1 MSSKR
6 LVVVLLVALTASLSG
21 ALTLPSGTFGRTLT
35 VAKAKA
41 AAQKFLDKDNA
52 YYPYEAPKKVT
63 TCERKSTR
71 TVDCA
76 YKAVNDN
83 GTADCGAVRVRLKTR
98 KARRPTVKYK
108 GAGFMCTP

>member
-1 MSSKR
+1 LSSKR
-6 LVVVLLVALTASLSG
+6 CVVVLLVALAGVLVLPSATFG
-21 ALTLPSGTFGRTLT
+21 HKLTL
-35 VAKAKA
+35 AKAKT

-63 TCERKSTR
+63 TCERKSAR

-83 GTADCGAVRVRLKTR
+83 GTADCGTVRVRLKTR
-98 KARRPTVKYK
+98 KAKHPIARYK
-108 GAGFMCTP
+108 GANVMCAP

>member
-6 LVVVLLVALTASLSG
+6 LVVVLLVPVLAASI
-21 ALTLPSGTFGRTLT
+21 LPSVTFGRTLT
-35 VAKAKA
+35 LAKAKT

-63 TCERKSTR
+63 TCKRKSTR

-98 KARRPTVKYK
+98 KAKRPVAKYK
-108 GAGFMCTP
+108 GVDVMCAP

>member
-1 MSSKR
+1 
-6 LVVVLLVALTASLSG
+6 LVVVLLVPLVAALM
-21 ALTLPSGTFGRTLT
+21 LPAGTFGRTLT
-35 VAKAKA
+35 LAKAKT

-63 TCERKSTR
+63 TCERKSAR

-83 GTADCGAVRVRLKTR
+83 GTADCGTVRVRLKTR
-98 KARRPTVKYK
+98 KAKRPTAKYK
-108 GAGFMCTP
+108 GANLMCAP